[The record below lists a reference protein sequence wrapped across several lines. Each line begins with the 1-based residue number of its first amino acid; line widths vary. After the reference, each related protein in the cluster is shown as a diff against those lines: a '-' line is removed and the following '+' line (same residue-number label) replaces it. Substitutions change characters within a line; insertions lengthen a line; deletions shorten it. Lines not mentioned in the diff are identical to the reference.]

1 VSKSLL
7 GKNRLFGLFK
17 KLLSF
22 LNPPYFFLLLLQPNH
37 VKENFVNYEL
47 HQTNNQKDKVKAEL
61 YLSP

>member
-22 LNPPYFFLLLLQPNH
+22 LNPPYFFLLLLKPNH
-37 VKENFVNYEL
+37 VEENFVNE
-47 HQTNNQKDKVKAEL
+47 QKTSKNNQKDKIKAEL
-61 YLSP
+61 NLSP